1 MNFHQLHIFNVVA
14 KHRSYSKAAAE
25 LYLSQPTVSVHL
37 QKLEQELGME
47 LFEQLGRN
55 IYLTDAGRMLYSY
68 TQKIFSLAE
77 EAERALEELQG
88 LHKGRIRLGASTTP
102 GIYYLPNLLGQFKED
117 YPGIELI
124 LEVANT
130 TEIEKKIIANQLDI
144 GVVGRNST
152 AEGDLIY
159 EPFWMDHLVMIMSPQ
174 HPLLQ
179 KEEITLEDI
188 ARQRFILREP
198 GSSTRQAIETAFSQQ
213 GIHPRIA
220 MEYGSTDGIKHA
232 VAANLGIS
240 IVSELAVRLCEQTGL
255 VVVREIPEI
264 EINREFALVY
274 HKDKHLAPLSQTFI
288 KAIKA
293 YAAIE
298 SRGKEDSTE
307 PTEIEQAMK
316 DKVHV

>member
-55 IYLTDAGRMLYSY
+55 IYLTDAGRMLFIY
-68 TQKIFSLAE
+68 TQKIFALAE

-88 LHKGRIRLGASTTP
+88 LHKGRIRIGASTTP
-102 GIYYLPNLLGQFKED
+102 GIYYLPHLLGQFKND

-124 LEVANT
+124 LDVANSM
-130 TEIEKKIIANQLDI
+130 EIEKKILANQLDLA
-144 GVVGRNST
+144 VVGERPS
-152 AEGDLIY
+152 EGDLIA
-159 EPFWMDHLVMIMSPQ
+159 ESFRTDHLVMILSPN
-174 HPLLQ
+174 HPLLSQ
-179 KEEITLEDI
+179 EKITLEDL
-188 ARQRFILREP
+188 ARQRFIMREP
-198 GSSTRQAIETAFSQQ
+198 GSGTRKAIEDAFARE
-213 GIHPRIA
+213 GIHLRVA

-240 IVSELAVRLCEQTGL
+240 IVSELAVKLCEQTGL

-264 EINREFALVY
+264 EVKREFCLVY
-274 HKDKHLAPLSQTFI
+274 HKDKHLPPLVQTFI
-288 KAIKA
+288 KATKD
-293 YAAIE
+293 YAA
-298 SRGKEDSTE
+298 TE
-307 PTEIEQAMK
+307 LVE
-316 DKVHV
+316 

>member
-102 GIYYLPNLLGQFKED
+102 GIYYLPNLIGQFKED

-124 LEVANT
+124 LEVGNT
-130 TEIEKKIIANQLDI
+130 LEIEKKLLANQLDL
-144 GVVGRNST
+144 GVVGHS
-152 AEGDLIY
+152 APSEGELIF
-159 EPFWMDHLVMIMSPQ
+159 EPFWKDHLVMIMSPN

-179 KEEITLEDI
+179 KDEITLEDI
-188 ARQRFILREP
+188 SRQRFILREP
-198 GSSTRQAIETAFSQQ
+198 GSSTRQVIDQAFAQH
-213 GIHPRIA
+213 GIHLRVA
-220 MEYGSTDGIKHA
+220 MEYGSTDGIKYG

-240 IVSELAVRLCEQTGL
+240 IVSELAVKLCEQTGL
-255 VVVREIPEI
+255 VAVREIPEI
-264 EINREFALVY
+264 EITRDFSLVY
-274 HKDKHLAPLSQTFI
+274 HKDKHIAPLTQTFI
-288 KAIKA
+288 KAIKE
-293 YAAIE
+293 YAAQELHELE
-298 SRGKEDSTE
+298 SKKPKG
-307 PTEIEQAMK
+307 A
-316 DKVHV
+316 

>member
-14 KHRSYSKAAAE
+14 RHRSYSKAASE

-55 IYLTDAGRMLYSY
+55 IYLTDAGRMLFSY
-68 TQKIFSLAE
+68 TQRIFSLAE

-124 LEVANT
+124 LDVANSL
-130 TEIEKKIIANQLDI
+130 EIEKKVLANHLDI
-144 GVVGRNST
+144 GVVGRPSHE
-152 AEGDLIY
+152 ADLIS
-159 EPFWMDHLVMIMSPQ
+159 ESFRTDRLVMILSPQ
-174 HPLLQ
+174 NPLLQ
-179 KEEITLEDI
+179 QEQITLEDV

-198 GSSTRQAIETAFSQQ
+198 GSSTRQVTEDAFAKE
-213 GIHPRIA
+213 GIHLRVA

-255 VVVREIPEI
+255 VVVRDIPDLEIT
-264 EINREFALVY
+264 REFALVY
-274 HKDKHLAPLSQTFI
+274 HKDKHLAPLTQTFI
-288 KAIKA
+288 KAIKN
-293 YAAIE
+293 YAA
-298 SRGKEDSTE
+298 KEE
-307 PTEIEQAMK
+307 AK
-316 DKVHV
+316 DQSAR

>member
-14 KHRSYSKAAAE
+14 KHRSFSKAAAE

-55 IYLTDAGRMLYSY
+55 IFLTDAGRMLFIY

-102 GIYYLPNLLGQFKED
+102 GIYYLPKLLGQFKED
-117 YPGIELI
+117 FPGIELI
-124 LEVANT
+124 LDVNNSL
-130 TEIEKKIIANQLDI
+130 EIEKKVLSNQLDI
-144 GVVGRNST
+144 AVIGHVPS
-152 AEGDLIY
+152 EPDLIA
-159 EPFWMDHLVMIMSPQ
+159 ETFRTDHLVMILSPD
-174 HPLLQ
+174 HPLLKQ
-179 KEEITLEDI
+179 DQITLADI

-198 GSSTRQAIETAFSQQ
+198 GSSTRQIIENAFARE
-213 GIHPRIA
+213 GIHLLVS

-240 IVSELAVRLCEQTGL
+240 IVSELAVLLCEQTGL
-255 VVVREIPEI
+255 VVVREIPGMN
-264 EINREFALVY
+264 INRDFSLIY
-274 HKDKHLAPLSQTFI
+274 HKDKHLAPLTQTFI
-288 KAIKA
+288 QAIKN
-293 YAAIE
+293 YAAQE
-298 SRGKEDSTE
+298 KMEFE
-307 PTEIEQAMK
+307 K
-316 DKVHV
+316 DNQNN

>member
-55 IYLTDAGRMLYSY
+55 IYLTDAGRMLFSY

-102 GIYYLPNLLGQFKED
+102 GIYYLPTLLGQFKED

-124 LEVANT
+124 LDVANSL
-130 TEIEKKIIANQLDI
+130 EIEKKILANHLDI
-144 GVVGRNST
+144 GVVGRPST
-152 AEGDLIY
+152 EVDLIS
-159 EPFWMDHLVMIMSPQ
+159 EPFRKDRLVMILSPQ

-179 KEEITLEDI
+179 QDKITLEDI

-198 GSSTRQAIETAFSQQ
+198 GSSTRQVIEDAFARE
-213 GIHPRIA
+213 GIHLRIA

-240 IVSELAVRLCEQTGL
+240 IISELAVRLCEQTGL
-255 VVVREIPEI
+255 VIVREIPEI
-264 EINREFALVY
+264 EITREFSLIY
-274 HKDKHLAPLSQTFI
+274 HKDKHLAPLTQTFI
-288 KAIKA
+288 KAIKN
-293 YAAIE
+293 YSAAE
-298 SRGKEDSTE
+298 
-307 PTEIEQAMK
+307 
-316 DKVHV
+316 

>member
-55 IYLTDAGRMLYSY
+55 IFLTDAGRMLFSY
-68 TQKIFSLAE
+68 TQKIFALAE

-102 GIYYLPNLLGQFKED
+102 GIYYLPHLLGQFKED

-124 LEVANT
+124 LDVANT
-130 TEIEKKIIANQLDI
+130 LEIEKKILANHLDI
-144 GVVGRNST
+144 GVVGRPSR
-152 AEGDLIY
+152 EGDLIS
-159 EPFWMDHLVMIMSPQ
+159 ETFRTDRLVMILSPQ

-179 KEEITLEDI
+179 QEKITLEDI

-198 GSSTRQAIETAFSQQ
+198 GSSTRQVIEEAFARE
-213 GIHPRIA
+213 GIHLRVA
-220 MEYGSTDGIKHA
+220 MEYGSTDGIKYA

-240 IVSELAVRLCEQTGL
+240 VVSELAVRLCEQTGL
-255 VVVREIPEI
+255 VIVREIPEI
-264 EINREFALVY
+264 KVTREFSLIY
-274 HKDKHLAPLSQTFI
+274 HKAKHLAPLTQTFI
-288 KAIKA
+288 KAIKN
-293 YAAIE
+293 YAAQE
-298 SRGKEDSTE
+298 NAAAAVST
-307 PTEIEQAMK
+307 TA
-316 DKVHV
+316 

>member
-88 LHKGRIRLGASTTP
+88 LHKGRIRLGASSTT
-102 GIYYLPNLLGQFKED
+102 GIYYLPKLLGQFKED

-124 LEVANT
+124 LDVGNSS
-130 TEIEKKIIANQLDI
+130 EIEKKVLANQLDI
-144 GVVGRNST
+144 AVIGQPSSDR
-152 AEGDLIY
+152 DLIS
-159 EPFWMDHLVMIMSPQ
+159 EPFWKDRLLMILSPQ
-174 HPLLQ
+174 HPLL
-179 KEEITLEDI
+179 KLDEITLEDV

-198 GSSTRQAIETAFSQQ
+198 GSSTRQVIEESFARE
-213 GIHPRIA
+213 GIHLRVA

-240 IVSELAVRLCEQTGL
+240 IVSELAVKLCEQTGL
-255 VVVREIPEI
+255 VVVREVPGLNIT
-264 EINREFALVY
+264 REFSLVY
-274 HKDKHLAPLSQTFI
+274 HKDKHLAPLTHTFI
-288 KAIKA
+288 KAIKN
-293 YAAIE
+293 YAAQ
-298 SRGKEDSTE
+298 EDLTHTSNN
-307 PTEIEQAMK
+307 
-316 DKVHV
+316 D

>member
-55 IYLTDAGRMLYSY
+55 IYLTDAGRMLFIY
-68 TQKIFSLAE
+68 TQKIFALAE

-88 LHKGRIRLGASTTP
+88 LHKGRIRIGASTTP
-102 GIYYLPNLLGQFKED
+102 GIYYLPHLLGQFKND

-124 LEVANT
+124 LDVANSM
-130 TEIEKKIIANQLDI
+130 EIEKKILANQLDLA
-144 GVVGRNST
+144 VVGERPS
-152 AEGDLIY
+152 EGDLIA
-159 EPFWMDHLVMIMSPQ
+159 ESFRTDHLVMILSPN
-174 HPLLQ
+174 HPLLSQ
-179 KEEITLEDI
+179 EKITLEDL
-188 ARQRFILREP
+188 ARQRFIMREP
-198 GSSTRQAIETAFSQQ
+198 GSGTRKAIEDAFARE
-213 GIHPRIA
+213 GIHLRVA

-240 IVSELAVRLCEQTGL
+240 IVSELAVKLCEQTGL

-264 EINREFALVY
+264 EVKREFCLVY
-274 HKDKHLAPLSQTFI
+274 HKDKHLPPLVQTFI
-288 KAIKA
+288 KATKEF
-293 YAAIE
+293 AA
-298 SRGKEDSTE
+298 TE
-307 PTEIEQAMK
+307 LVE
-316 DKVHV
+316 

>member
-37 QKLEQELGME
+37 QKLEQELGMD

-55 IYLTDAGRMLYSY
+55 IYLTDAGRMLFGY
-68 TQKIFSLAE
+68 TQKIFALAE

-117 YPGIELI
+117 YPGIEL
-124 LEVANT
+124 LLDVGNT
-130 TEIEKKIIANQLDI
+130 SEIEKKILANQLDI
-144 GVVGRNST
+144 AVIGRQSVEN
-152 AEGDLIY
+152 DLISI
-159 EPFWMDHLVMIMSPQ
+159 PFRTDRFVMILSPN

-179 KEEITLEDI
+179 QETITLEDL

-198 GSSTRQAIETAFSQQ
+198 GSSTRQVVEDAFARQ
-213 GIHPRIA
+213 GIHLRVA

-240 IVSELAVRLCEQTGL
+240 IVSDLAVRLCEQTGL
-255 VVVREIPEI
+255 VIAREIPELDI
-264 EINREFALVY
+264 TREFSLVY
-274 HKDKHLAPLSQTFI
+274 HKDKHLAPLTQTFI
-288 KAIKA
+288 KAIKT
-293 YAAIE
+293 YAEREEELYPAV
-298 SRGKEDSTE
+298 K
-307 PTEIEQAMK
+307 P
-316 DKVHV
+316 HN

>member
-55 IYLTDAGRMLYSY
+55 IYLTDAGRMLFIY
-68 TQKIFSLAE
+68 TQKIFALAE

-88 LHKGRIRLGASTTP
+88 LHKGRIRLGAGTTP
-102 GIYYLPNLLGQFKED
+102 GIYYLPHLLGQFKND

-124 LEVANT
+124 LDVANSS
-130 TEIEKKIIANQLDI
+130 EIEKKILANHLDLAVI
-144 GVVGRNST
+144 GERPS
-152 AEGDLIY
+152 EGDLIA
-159 EPFWMDHLVMIMSPQ
+159 EPFRTDHLVMILSPS
-174 HPLLQ
+174 HPLLKQ
-179 KEEITLEDI
+179 DNITLEDL
-188 ARQRFILREP
+188 ARQRFIMREP
-198 GSSTRQAIETAFSQQ
+198 GSGTRKAIEDAFARE
-213 GIHPRIA
+213 GIHLRVA

-240 IVSELAVRLCEQTGL
+240 IVSELAVKLCEQTGL

-264 EINREFALVY
+264 EIKRDFSLVY
-274 HKDKHLAPLSQTFI
+274 HKDKHLPPLVQTFI
-288 KAIKA
+288 KATKD
-293 YAAIE
+293 YAAAE
-298 SRGKEDSTE
+298 KER
-307 PTEIEQAMK
+307 A
-316 DKVHV
+316 

>member
-55 IYLTDAGRMLYSY
+55 IYLTDAGRMLFSY
-68 TQKIFSLAE
+68 TQKIFALAE

-102 GIYYLPNLLGQFKED
+102 GIYYLPNLLGQFKTD

-124 LEVANT
+124 LDVANSL
-130 TEIEKKIIANQLDI
+130 EVEKRILANQLDI
-144 GVVGRNST
+144 AVVGRPST
-152 AEGDLIY
+152 EGDLIS
-159 EPFWMDHLVMIMSPQ
+159 EPFRTDRLVMILSPQ
-174 HPLLQ
+174 NPLLQ
-179 KEEITLEDI
+179 QEKITLEDI

-198 GSSTRQAIETAFSQQ
+198 GSSTRQVIENAFARE
-213 GIHPRIA
+213 GIHLRVA

-240 IVSELAVRLCEQTGL
+240 IISELAVRLCEQTGL
-255 VVVREIPEI
+255 VAVREIPEI
-264 EINREFALVY
+264 EITREFSLIY
-274 HKDKHLAPLSQTFI
+274 HKDKHLAPLTQTFI
-288 KAIKA
+288 KAIKN
-293 YAAIE
+293 YAAQ
-298 SRGKEDSTE
+298 EDAPAPSE
-307 PTEIEQAMK
+307 N
-316 DKVHV
+316 

>member
-1 MNFHQLHIFNVVA
+1 MNDAMNFHQLHIFNVVA

-55 IYLTDAGRMLYSY
+55 IYLTDAGRMLFSY

-102 GIYYLPNLLGQFKED
+102 GIYYLPTLLGQFKED

-124 LEVANT
+124 LDVANSL
-130 TEIEKKIIANQLDI
+130 EIEKRVLANHLDI
-144 GVVGRNST
+144 AVVGRPSN
-152 AEGDLIY
+152 EGDLIS
-159 EPFWMDHLVMIMSPQ
+159 EPFRTDRLVMILSPQ

-179 KEEITLEDI
+179 QERLTLEDI

-198 GSSTRQAIETAFSQQ
+198 GSSTRQVIEDAFAKE
-213 GIHPRIA
+213 GIHLRVA

-240 IVSELAVRLCEQTGL
+240 IISELAVRLCEQTGL
-255 VVVREIPEI
+255 VAVREIPDI
-264 EINREFALVY
+264 KITREFSLIY
-274 HKDKHLAPLSQTFI
+274 HKDKHLAPLTQTFI
-288 KAIKA
+288 KAIKN
-293 YAAIE
+293 YAAM
-298 SRGKEDSTE
+298 EDAKAQS
-307 PTEIEQAMK
+307 AK
-316 DKVHV
+316 

>member
-55 IYLTDAGRMLYSY
+55 IYLTDAGRMLFIY

-102 GIYYLPNLLGQFKED
+102 GIYYLPNLIGQFKED

-124 LEVANT
+124 LDVANT
-130 TEIEKKIIANQLDI
+130 LEIIKKIQANQLDI
-144 GVVGRNST
+144 AVVGEHVS
-152 AEGDLIY
+152 ESDLVA
-159 EPFWMDHLVMIMSPQ
+159 EPFKTDHLVMILSPN

-179 KEEITLEDI
+179 QDKITLEDL

-198 GSSTRQAIETAFSQQ
+198 GSSTRKVIEEAFAKE
-213 GIHPRIA
+213 GIHLRVA

-240 IVSELAVRLCEQTGL
+240 IVSELAVQLCEQTGL
-255 VVVREIPEI
+255 VAVREIPDI
-264 EINREFALVY
+264 EINREFSLVY
-274 HKDKHLAPLSQTFI
+274 HKDKHLAPLTQTFI
-288 KAIKA
+288 KAIKN
-293 YAAIE
+293 YAVQ
-298 SRGKEDSTE
+298 EDSNQKRS
-307 PTEIEQAMK
+307 PAK
-316 DKVHV
+316 ASR